1 MKLFLYSVGKIHET
15 ISCWSPCFPLYNA
28 AYLLMGFPEH
38 RTMDAMTNLFTDR
51 ILAPILMPS
60 TENELNI

>member
-1 MKLFLYSVGKIHET
+1 MKLFLAGVLAFYY
-15 ISCWSPCFPLYNA
+15 IS
-28 AYLLMGFPEH
+28 LLIFFKGFPEH

-51 ILAPILMPS
+51 ILAPILMPG